1 MWRVRRIRAYL
12 RLRRREAKEGTQER
26 PIVNLT
32 SPYSY
37 ILLAT
42 LEQQL
47 GKQVDS
53 DSSRPGSAPV
63 VPISPPMFDDIQQTM
78 SIDVS
83 TTICHEEIP
92 AVTTLEQQLGKQ
104 VDSDSSR
111 RSSAPVFPTSPA
123 MFNDIHQAMSI
134 DVSTTACHEKVPATS
149 EPALSSLWTD
159 EDLKY
164 DSLEQF
170 SSSPIL
176 FGTNPEYISALVGAD
191 LDQIYFDRVHVFAPM
206 IQKTRYFTWAY
217 QEHPSPERM
226 CLRLAMR
233 SLAAAVSTQLRNL
246 ADSLYAQTKQMLN
259 ALDSIKLKL
268 EQVQA
273 WVLVSYFEVLFH
285 SRTQTLLTAGR
296 AMRLVQVLRLNL
308 GDTPEAQSPEKSLV
322 DASWMQEEMLMVAEE
337 RRRTYWVAYCLDRLL
352 CLAPNMTLT
361 LQENMSYLRLPNPE
375 SNFENGQLNLMG
387 FLPEIPTRG
396 EHEPSPA
403 LAEAIFMSTL
413 YGRCMFHR
421 CIVLSDC
428 MSGKIHYDFWKRQE
442 ELSQDVEKQMKLL
455 QGAGAPSI
463 MERRDPL
470 LAFSLILGHSLV
482 VYHSETAKLQTYQTV
497 EQHIV
502 TINCVTRAHQSAKS
516 IVEWAREFGPSRCLK
531 VGVLLVLREY
541 FAQNTRTSLG

>member
-12 RLRRREAKEGTQER
+12 RLHRREAKEGTQER

-322 DASWMQEEMLMVAEE
+322 DASWMQEEMLM
-337 RRRTYWVAYCLDRLL
+337 
-352 CLAPNMTLT
+352 
-361 LQENMSYLRLPNPE
+361 SYLRLPNPE

-455 QGAGAPSI
+455 QRAGAPSI

>member
-1 MWRVRRIRAYL
+1 
-12 RLRRREAKEGTQER
+12 
-26 PIVNLT
+26 
-32 SPYSY
+32 
-37 ILLAT
+37 
-42 LEQQL
+42 
-47 GKQVDS
+47 
-53 DSSRPGSAPV
+53 
-63 VPISPPMFDDIQQTM
+63 M

-83 TTICHEEIP
+83 TTICHEEVP

-104 VDSDSSR
+104 VDSDPSGPN
-111 RSSAPVFPTSPA
+111 SAPVVPISPS
-123 MFNDIHQAMSI
+123 MFNDIHQTMSI
-134 DVSTTACHEKVPATS
+134 DVSTTTCHEKVLVTS
-149 EPALSSLWTD
+149 EPAMSSLWTD
-159 EDLKY
+159 EDLAY

-176 FGTNPEYISALVGAD
+176 FGTNLENISALVAAD
-191 LDQIYFDRVHVFAPM
+191 LVHVFAPM

-217 QEHPSPERM
+217 QENPSPERT

-246 ADSLYAQTKQMLN
+246 ADSLYAQTRQMLN
-259 ALDSIKLKL
+259 ALDSIRLKL

-273 WVLVSYFEVLFH
+273 WILVSYFEALFH

-322 DASWMQEEMLMVAEE
+322 DAPWMQEEMLMVAEE

-361 LQENMSYLRLPNPE
+361 LQEDMSYLRLPNSE

-403 LAEAIFMSTL
+403 LAECIFMSTL

-421 CIVLSDC
+421 CIALSDC
-428 MSGKIHYDFWKRQE
+428 MSGKVHYDFWKRQE

-455 QGAGAPSI
+455 QRAGAPSI

-482 VYHSETAKLQTYQTV
+482 VYHCETAKLQTYQTV

-531 VGVLLVLREY
+531 AHPFLSSAISIVVRFLISSSREPSEPTEDYKDDIQTLLSVLRSLSGIYRCASQLLDELESEEMFLGMSMDY
-541 FAQNTRTSLG
+541 TSLSAC